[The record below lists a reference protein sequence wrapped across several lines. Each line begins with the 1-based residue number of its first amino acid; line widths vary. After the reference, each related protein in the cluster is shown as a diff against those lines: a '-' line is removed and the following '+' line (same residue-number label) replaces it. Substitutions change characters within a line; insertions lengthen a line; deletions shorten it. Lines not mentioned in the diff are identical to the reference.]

1 MTRVLGSFVE
11 CFPDVQVITEFDIL
25 TVSDGTGF
33 VTAHTGGTYNL
44 VAGKLELLAA
54 LLHEARQV
62 WIGFLFHFLFWLKCF
77 CKCSD
82 FFVNAKVDVTES

>member
-1 MTRVLGSFVE
+1 MGEFVTRVLGAFVE
-11 CFPDVQVITEFDIL
+11 CFPYVQVITEFDIL

-44 VAGKLELLAA
+44 VAGEVELLAA

-62 WIGFLFHFLFWLKCF
+62 WVGFLFHFLF
-77 CKCSD
+77 
-82 FFVNAKVDVTES
+82 

>member
-1 MTRVLGSFVE
+1 MFVE
-11 CFPDVQVITEFDIL
+11 SFPDVQVITEFDIL

-33 VTAHTGGTYNL
+33 VTTHTGGTYNL

-62 WIGFLFHFLFWLKCF
+62 WVGFLFHFLF
-77 CKCSD
+77 
-82 FFVNAKVDVTES
+82 